1 MVADDKFRNSHF
13 HWPPSESIGPHYS
26 QYSHYSHAW
35 FPMAAIPL
43 FHGRIILFD
52 SKGWLKNPGRIDRL
66 VPDSRSMGFL
76 EILDQ
81 PGPGFFPFLPG
92 F

>member
-1 MVADDKFRNSHF
+1 
-13 HWPPSESIGPHYS
+13 
-26 QYSHYSHAW
+26 
-35 FPMAAIPL
+35 MAAIPL